1 VDLQKFR
8 AQLVAAFPP
17 QPFNGPIATH
27 DGCDECNELRLELRG
42 KSWDQVPDEF
52 IDFNSAAPCLLDP
65 DALVTFLPAWLLRSM
80 ETLGT
85 KSVLAEFTL
94 YFLCP
99 GSDDEEGWDETR
111 IAAIVELFRIRLA
124 LVAFSVKKHQC
135 GKRGLARIFAAF
147 AKFRAC
153 TLFARPLNAHR
164 GWTHPLWNPD
174 RNGGDLDPQTNTP
187 TPSDLHSP
195 LRP

>member
-111 IAAIVELFRIRLA
+111 IAAIVELFDSAQRAAVTVFLQAILESP
-124 LVAFSVKKHQC
+124 AFSSH
-135 GKRGLARIFAAF
+135 RPYSEFGLR
-147 AKFRAC
+147 
-153 TLFARPLNAHR
+153 
-164 GWTHPLWNPD
+164 WW
-174 RNGGDLDPQTNTP
+174 
-187 TPSDLHSP
+187 HSP
-195 LRP
+195 